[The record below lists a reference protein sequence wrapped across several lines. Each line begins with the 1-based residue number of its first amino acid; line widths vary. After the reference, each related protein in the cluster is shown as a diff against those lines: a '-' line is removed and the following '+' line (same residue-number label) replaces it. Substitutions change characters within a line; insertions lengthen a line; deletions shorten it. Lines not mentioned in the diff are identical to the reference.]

1 MLFAT
6 KNLFE
11 ASVLALGLNTHEG
24 FINIK
29 LIFSFSPVEVVI
41 VDIRTNMNAASSS
54 VLLLISRMIKQGGIK
69 PRINKILKKFFGE
82 HQTDFSNVTEGFHA
96 INNLL
101 S

>member
-41 VDIRTNMNAASSS
+41 VVIRTNMNAASSS
-54 VLLLISRMIKQGGIK
+54 VLLLQKATSKRQKQMLKDAFKVRSIRSISLASR
-69 PRINKILKKFFGE
+69 
-82 HQTDFSNVTEGFHA
+82 
-96 INNLL
+96 
-101 S
+101 

>member
-54 VLLLISRMIKQGGIK
+54 VLLLQKATSKRQKQMLKDAFKVRSIRSISLASRL
-69 PRINKILKKFFGE
+69 IN
-82 HQTDFSNVTEGFHA
+82 
-96 INNLL
+96 
-101 S
+101 

>member
-54 VLLLISRMIKQGGIK
+54 VLLLQKATSKRQKQMLKDAFKVRSIRSISLASR
-69 PRINKILKKFFGE
+69 
-82 HQTDFSNVTEGFHA
+82 
-96 INNLL
+96 
-101 S
+101 